1 MKIDHL
7 EKDLDKVFIDYK
19 EFDRI
24 RKWYLS
30 IENMDAT
37 EFLNQKMFFPLNDFI
52 IEVELNKN
60 TQIKG
65 LVQLVNY
72 DPRHFH
78 FYNEMIEIYHRREPE
93 NKRSYIE
100 ALDMTNIVHTN
111 KQLEAYAS
119 IISNYIMG
127 VMFYVCIKGKDRAVY
142 IKEAQRHSESEENL
156 QESKEKTYHDRELY
170 FLRDIIIF
178 VSEHQTKR
186 SIQYLKDVWGVRG
199 HLRHYRNGE
208 IVFIKPYKKGRM
220 RDTKDPE
227 SRKYLIER
235 GEADEQ
241 TAD

>member
-7 EKDLDKVFIDYK
+7 EKDIDKVYVDYK
-19 EFDRI
+19 EFDKI

-52 IEVELNKN
+52 LEVELNKH
-60 TQIKG
+60 TPIKG

-72 DPRHFH
+72 NPTHFH
-78 FYNEMIEIYHRREPE
+78 FYNETIEIYHKREPE

-100 ALDMTNIVHTN
+100 AKDMTNRVHTN
-111 KQLEAYAS
+111 KETEDFAS
-119 IISNYIMG
+119 IVSNYIMA
-127 VMFYVCIKGKDRAVY
+127 VMCYISLKGKDRAVY
-142 IKEAQRHSESEENL
+142 MKEAQRHDESKENL
-156 QESKEKTYHDRELY
+156 QESKEKIYHDRELY
-170 FLRDIIIF
+170 FLKDIIIF
-178 VSEHQTKR
+178 VSEHQTKK

-199 HLRHYRNGE
+199 HLRHYQNGE

-220 RDTKDPE
+220 RLTKDPE
-227 SRKYLIER
+227 SRTYLIER
-235 GEADEQ
+235 NDINEQ